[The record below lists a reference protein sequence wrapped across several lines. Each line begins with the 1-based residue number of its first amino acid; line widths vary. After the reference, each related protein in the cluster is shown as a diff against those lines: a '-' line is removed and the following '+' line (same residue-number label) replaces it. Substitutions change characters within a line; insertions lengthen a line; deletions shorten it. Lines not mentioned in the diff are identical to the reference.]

1 MTIEHS
7 QNIFSPQVE
16 HEARQ
21 ALENFLTPSRSQLS
35 ESERVNLAAAT
46 SFSIP
51 FGSIDIN
58 AFRWGIGPTV
68 LLVHGWGGYGLQ
80 LNEFINPLLQAGY
93 RVLAFDAPAHGS
105 TTGERSNGFE
115 LAQAIETIV
124 NYHNSSDSEFPQP
137 IEGIIAHS
145 LGATSTTLAL
155 SKGMK
160 TRKVVYLG
168 AICCLYNAVTL
179 FAKRAKLSIEVSAAF
194 RYLCEERFGRDVW
207 QKLAVDRNAQ
217 NLKIPALLF
226 HDRRDREVAF
236 DESLTVSQAWANARL
251 IETVGLGHRR
261 ILRDRS
267 VVRQTIDFIS
277 TCSCSEPQY

>member
-1 MTIEHS
+1 MIIESS
-7 QNIFSPQVE
+7 QKIFSPQIE
-16 HEARQ
+16 HDARQ
-21 ALENFLTPSRSQLS
+21 ALKDFLTPSKSQLS
-35 ESERVNLAAAT
+35 ESERVSLAAAT

-68 LLVHGWGGYGLQ
+68 LLVNGWGGYGLQ

-93 RVLAFDAPAHGS
+93 QVLAFDAPAHGS

-115 LAQAIETIV
+115 LAQAIETVV
-124 NYHNSSDSEFPQP
+124 NYQNSSNSQFPQP

-145 LGATSTTLAL
+145 LGATSTTLDL

-168 AICCLYNAVTL
+168 AICCLSNALTL
-179 FAKRAKLSIEVSAAF
+179 FAKRAKLSIEVSEAF
-194 RYLCEERFGRDVW
+194 RYLCEEQFGRDVW
-207 QKLAVDRNAQ
+207 QRLAVDRNAQ

-236 DESLTVSQAWANARL
+236 DESLAISRAWAKARL

-267 VVRQTIDFIS
+267 VVQQTLDFIS
-277 TCSCSEPQY
+277 TCSCSD